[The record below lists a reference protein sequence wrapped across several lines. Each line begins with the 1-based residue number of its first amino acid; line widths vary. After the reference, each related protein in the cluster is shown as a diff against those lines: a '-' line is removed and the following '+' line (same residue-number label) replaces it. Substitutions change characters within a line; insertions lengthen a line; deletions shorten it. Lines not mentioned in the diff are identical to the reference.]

1 LTYAPLDPWSQ
12 EKAIQHMANKE
23 PFNYAFL
30 TANPGARLCG
40 MSNEAF
46 NIAIQHRLLMPIGA
60 SYTACRCGAQVGPF
74 FSHCYKCPSMNVRNQ
89 IRNNFHKEFK
99 NKFSDIMKMRI
110 ETANLNSRVD
120 NVEPRSKDYFT
131 RKNPQ
136 PQPPELDP
144 GPNYFQN
151 SQFDSR
157 GFHNDVKV
165 RADMRVH
172 LTDLNSNLI
181 VDYTFVEP
189 TATSYV
195 GTYNKAGQAAK
206 KGKDNKLKN
215 EYEHWEVENN
225 NNQVANKFKII
236 AVETFGVVIVEDIYS
251 IFNTFIHDRENRAV
265 VLQSVLQQLSVAV
278 HTIRAKQF
286 YDIIQKKLVIRPLPN

>member
-1 LTYAPLDPWSQ
+1 MGKNLCTSLSDITLDSMENKSFCQVQKIISNGIQSQMEKEVDRSMTQGRPVGGIELTYARLDPWSQ

-60 SYTACRCGAQVGPF
+60 SYTTCRCGAQVGPF
-74 FSHCYKCPSMNVRNQ
+74 FSHCYKCPLMNVRNQ
-89 IRNNFHKEFK
+89 IRNNLHKEFK

-110 ETANLNSRVD
+110 ETANLNRRVD
-120 NVEPRSKDYFT
+120 NVEPRLEDYFI
-131 RKNPQ
+131 RKNPE

-144 GPNYFQN
+144 GPNYFEN
-151 SQFDSR
+151 SQFESW
-157 GFHNDVKV
+157 GFHNGVKV
-165 RADMRVH
+165 RADMRVQ

-195 GTYNKAGQAAK
+195 GTYNKAVQAAK

-215 EYEHWEVENN
+215 E
-225 NNQVANKFKII
+225 F
-236 AVETFGVVIVEDIYS
+236 
-251 IFNTFIHDRENRAV
+251 
-265 VLQSVLQQLSVAV
+265 
-278 HTIRAKQF
+278 
-286 YDIIQKKLVIRPLPN
+286 